1 MFDNFGINIS
11 NLFKKAEKER
21 MDLHHPYVGTE
32 HLLLAILKSND
43 ECLKILNKYN
53 ITYESFFS
61 DFLIFSLENS
71 YLFRRKWYICRAK
84 T

>member
-1 MFDNFGINIS
+1 
-11 NLFKKAEKER
+11 

-53 ITYESFFS
+53 ITYESFY
-61 DFLIFSLENS
+61 N
-71 YLFRRKWYICRAK
+71 Y
-84 T
+84 